1 MKIYYA
7 TLTGNCSRFIARTGL
22 EATNIQDEKLTT
34 EPFVLVTYTFG
45 FGAVPEDV
53 KKWLDDNHQYLRGV
67 AVSGN
72 KNWGGFYGMAG
83 EIIAKQYNVPL
94 LLKFELSGTKDDA
107 ELFKRKVDEIC
118 DISN

>member
-7 TLTGNCSRFIARTGL
+7 TLTGNCSRFIAKTGL
-22 EATNIQDEKLTT
+22 EATNIQDEMIAS

-53 KKWLDDNHQYLRGV
+53 KRWLTDNYKLLRGV

-83 EIIAKQYNVPL
+83 DIIAKQYDVPI
-94 LLKFELSGTKDDA
+94 LLKFELSGTENDA
-107 ELFKRKVDEIC
+107 ALFKRKVDEIC
-118 DISN
+118 AILN